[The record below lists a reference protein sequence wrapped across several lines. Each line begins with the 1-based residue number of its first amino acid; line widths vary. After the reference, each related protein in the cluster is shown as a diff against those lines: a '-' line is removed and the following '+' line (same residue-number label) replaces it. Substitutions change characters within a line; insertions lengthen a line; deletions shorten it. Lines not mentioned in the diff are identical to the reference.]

1 MSELINVPKL
11 KRLNDGLNVYT
22 LNGVNYNWDVIEK
35 FLLGLTGVIEDKGIE
50 LLSSEGIKEVINQ
63 WLANNEFKPKDPVE
77 SFNDLPVPAEL
88 KEIRGV
94 LDENAVYVFDG
105 AKWVK
110 QTEINYDGL
119 SDIKK
124 LQELVSFK
132 RYGILDKSLLPFNLG
147 FNLYRGTDGRIT
159 HDYVFEQHTQG
170 AVNIY
175 VSRQY
180 GVESNDGLSKEKP
193 VQYLKTALDL
203 AHARSEKNVNIVFL
217 EKMVYYALYASGST
231 NNTYNIS
238 KNINLLSDHEDGSYI
253 YSGNFPNNYIWS
265 NDGGVYKTTRSAV
278 AEAFDSKF
286 KDFRGN
292 PKKLTKVDTLEECKS
307 RFNSYYTDNVSVWVH
322 RQDNSNPADDNAI
335 MLLLPINTAFVFNL
349 TKCTLFIDNVHFYT
363 KQASAASNAL
373 LINGDDSSDII
384 IRRSSFCYSRN
395 NGLGAKTFNKIYIFD
410 SYSEGVGYDA
420 FNFHA
425 NAISANPT
433 EKVFLYNCY
442 AHNTGSLANNN
453 GNAFTAHDGMKVVGV
468 NLIGHDTRGPVLADV
483 NGCESVYF
491 DSIMYNS
498 LALEGATKSAFYAD
512 ESQALKKG
520 SFTLISCS
528 GGGKDTYSVNNDGK
542 ISTYLMDF
550 NADTMPETFN
560 YTMIE

>member
-1 MSELINVPKL
+1 MNIPNIGTEVGMDTRNIINAIIDYINGKSTEMIKSEAI
-11 KRLNDGLNVYT
+11 RQA
-22 LNGVNYNWDVIEK
+22 VNEWVK
-35 FLLGLTGVIEDKGIE
+35 
-50 LLSSEGIKEVINQ
+50 Q
-63 WLANNEFKPKDPVE
+63 NEFKPKEAVAT
-77 SFNDLPVPAEL
+77 FNDLPIVAEL

-105 AKWVK
+105 TKWIK
-110 QTEINYDGL
+110 QTEINFDGL

-124 LQELVSFK
+124 LQQLSSFN
-132 RYGILDKSLLPFNLG
+132 RYGVLDKSLLPFDLG
-147 FNLYRGTDGRIT
+147 FSLYRGTDGRIT
-159 HDYVFEQHTQG
+159 HDYVFSQHTQG

-175 VSRQY
+175 VNRQY
-180 GVESNDGLSKEKP
+180 GLDSNDGLTKEKP
-193 VQYLKTALDL
+193 VAYLKTALDI
-203 AHARSEKNVNIVFL
+203 AHARPENKVNIVFL
-217 EKMVYYALYASGST
+217 EKIVYYNLYESGSS
-231 NNTYNIS
+231 NNIYNIN
-238 KNINLLSDHEDGSYI
+238 KNINLLSDHSDGSYI
-253 YSGNFPNNYIWS
+253 YTGNFPNNYTWS

-278 AEAFDSKF
+278 VEVFDSKF

-292 PKKLTKVDTLEECKS
+292 PKKLTKVDTLEECKA

-322 RQDNSNPADDNAI
+322 RQDNSNPADDNAV

-363 KQASAASNAL
+363 RQASASSNAL

-395 NGLGAKTFNKIYIFD
+395 NGLGAKTFNRLYIFD
-410 SYSEGVGYDA
+410 SYSEGVGVDA

-425 NAISANPT
+425 SAISANPN

-442 AHNTGSLANNN
+442 GHNTGSLANNN
-453 GNAFTAHDGMKVVGV
+453 GNAFTSHDGMKVVGV
-468 NLIGHDTRGPVLADV
+468 HLIGHDTNGPVLADV
-483 NGCESVYF
+483 NGCESIYF

-498 LALEGATKSAFYAD
+498 LAKEGATKSAFYAD

-528 GGGKDTYSVNNDGK
+528 GGGKDTYSLNSDGL
-542 ISTYLMDF
+542 IATYLMDF
-550 NADTMPETFN
+550 NADTMPEN
-560 YTMIE
+560 LKYLMIE